1 MIIKEKRPRG
11 RFLFTRR
18 TAAAGS
24 AAWIRDQLPGDP
36 LPDPDAVPGD
46 QLQQLPEILD
56 VQQVDPDA
64 AAGARE
70 AFRGSGEAPGG

>member
-1 MIIKEKRPRG
+1 MKAIIAVLKESISRMIDA
-11 RFLFTRR
+11 RR
-18 TAAAGS
+18 LREDPAG
-24 AAWIRDQLPGDP
+24 DL
-36 LPDPDAVPGD
+36 VPGD

>member
-1 MIIKEKRPRG
+1 MKRLNICFRNGTRKEKRLRKQQ
-11 RFLFTRR
+11 R
-18 TAAAGS
+18 
-24 AAWIRDQLPGDP
+24 DP